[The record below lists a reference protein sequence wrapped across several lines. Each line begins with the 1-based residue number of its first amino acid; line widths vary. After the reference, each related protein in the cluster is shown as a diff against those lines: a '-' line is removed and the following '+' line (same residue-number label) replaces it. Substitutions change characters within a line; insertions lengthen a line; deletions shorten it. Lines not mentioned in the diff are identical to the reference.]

1 MPNLPIKITQ
11 ISKDFDI
18 KSKDVLDIFKDLG
31 IEKKSGGSADLDEF
45 ELFLSHLTLKNQIK
59 DLDAYRD
66 GRTKIKSAVEKKE
79 KKPEPVKQPAPKP
92 AEVKKPEQPKAAP
105 KAEKKPEPKKE
116 APKAAPAPAA
126 APVVAPAP
134 VGKLSPAKFD
144 DETVAVIT
152 AAIAAERGEGYPFQ
166 IKRIVRVKQ

>member
-1 MPNLPIKITQ
+1 MELTFGTSLLVAVVGICVVFFGLIILIALIK
-11 ISKDFDI
+11 
-18 KSKDVLDIFKDLG
+18 LMG
-31 IEKKSGGSADLDEF
+31 I
-45 ELFLSHLTLKNQIK
+45 LTGNM
-59 DLDAYRD
+59 
-66 GRTKIKSAVEKKE
+66 G
-79 KKPEPVKQPAPKP
+79 
-92 AEVKKPEQPKAAP
+92 
-105 KAEKKPEPKKE
+105 KKE

-152 AAIAAERGEGYPFQ
+152 AAIAAVRGEGYPFQ